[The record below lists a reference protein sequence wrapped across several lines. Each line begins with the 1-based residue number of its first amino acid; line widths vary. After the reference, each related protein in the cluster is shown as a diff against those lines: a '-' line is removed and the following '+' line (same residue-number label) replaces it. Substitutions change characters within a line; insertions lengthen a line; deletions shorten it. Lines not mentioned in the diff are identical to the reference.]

1 MAEAGRIDMAWQ
13 KLFGERATTKIAAIF
28 DTHSEA
34 CAVADRIRADA
45 NLNRTQVHII
55 GPDDGDFSKRLE
67 PETAGVARTMIR
79 THLILGAVGFVF
91 GLLIWAGLYAAEI
104 QAVVSSPVLSAV
116 AILFFSTSAGGLLA
130 GLVTI
135 RPDHHRI
142 AERIQ
147 EAREAGKWAVVVH
160 PRSPAQCD
168 AVTHSLPPAAKV
180 VRSV

>member
-1 MAEAGRIDMAWQ
+1 MAWQ

-28 DTHSEA
+28 DTHGEA
-34 CAVADRIRADA
+34 CAVADRIRAEA
-45 NLNRTQVHII
+45 NLNLTQVHII
-55 GPDDGDFSKRLE
+55 GPNDGDFSKRLE
-67 PETAGVARTMIR
+67 PETAGVARTLVRSHI
-79 THLILGAVGFVF
+79 ILGLAGFVV
-91 GLLIWAGLYAAEI
+91 GLLIWAGLYAAGMQTI
-104 QAVVSSPVLSAV
+104 VSTPVLSAV

-135 RPDHHRI
+135 RPDHQLI

-168 AVTHSLPPAAKV
+168 AVAHMLPPATEV
-180 VRSV
+180 VRSL